1 MTEAM
6 IQDIERRGV
15 LEVGYARAP
24 PVGETMAKPRLDEVL
39 VFHDFFVAGLRFPLN
54 LVVMEIFKLF
64 KVFLHQ
70 MTPTSFLRLNLYL
83 WMAKTCLG
91 TQCRRVHTRLQVPL
105 PAEDR
110 YRARQRRQGLG
121 G

>member
-1 MTEAM
+1 M
-6 IQDIERRGV
+6 
-15 LEVGYARAP
+15 
-24 PVGETMAKPRLDEVL
+24 KPRPDEV
-39 VFHDFFVAGLRFPLN
+39 VIFRDFFIASLWFLLN
-54 LVVMEIFKLF
+54 PVVMEIFKLF

-91 TQCRRVHTRLQVPL
+91 TQCGRVHTRLQVPL

-110 YRARQRRQGLG
+110 HRERRRRSGLG